1 MSDRLKIKLSIA
13 NRIYPLTITPD
24 QEEGLRLAAQKI
36 DSTIKQFEKSYS
48 VQDKQ
53 DVLAMCAL
61 QFATQNEQKII
72 DNTSLNY
79 DLESRL
85 IAVDKLLDSHLD
97 NNVL

>member
-61 QFATQNEQKII
+61 QFATQNEQKTI
-72 DNTSLNY
+72 DNTSLNE
-79 DLESRL
+79 DLETRL
-85 IAVDKLLDSHLD
+85 IAVDKLLDSHLN

>member
-1 MSDRLKIKLSIA
+1 MSEQLKIKLSIA
-13 NRIYPLTITPD
+13 NRVYPLTINPD
-24 QEEGLRLAAQKI
+24 QEQGLRSAAQKI

-61 QFATQNEQKII
+61 QFATQNEQKTI
-72 DNTSLNY
+72 DNSSLNE

-85 IAVDKLLDSHLD
+85 IAIDKLLDSHLI

>member
-1 MSDRLKIKLSIA
+1 M
-13 NRIYPLTITPD
+13 YPLTITPD

-61 QFATQNEQKII
+61 QFATQNEQKTI
-72 DNTSLNY
+72 DNTSLND

>member
-1 MSDRLKIKLSIA
+1 MSEQLKLKLSIA
-13 NRIYPLTITPD
+13 NRVYPLTITPD
-24 QEEGLRLAAQKI
+24 QEQGLRSAAQKI

-61 QFATQNEQKII
+61 QFATQNEQKTI
-72 DNTSLNY
+72 DNSSLNE

-85 IAVDKLLDSHLD
+85 IAIDKLLDSHLI